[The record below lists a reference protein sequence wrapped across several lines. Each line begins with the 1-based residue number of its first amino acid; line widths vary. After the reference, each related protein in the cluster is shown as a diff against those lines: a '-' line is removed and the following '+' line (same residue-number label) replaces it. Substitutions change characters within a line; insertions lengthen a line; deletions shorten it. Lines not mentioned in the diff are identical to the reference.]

1 MHPFTLSRP
10 ADISAA
16 ITAHAQDA
24 HLAFIAG
31 GTDLIG
37 LMKDRVTLPDRLL
50 DINQLA

>member
-16 ITAHAQDA
+16 ISAHAHDA

-31 GTDLIG
+31 GTDLTG
-37 LMKDRVTLPDRLL
+37 LNEGPGDASGASVRHQP
-50 DINQLA
+50 LA